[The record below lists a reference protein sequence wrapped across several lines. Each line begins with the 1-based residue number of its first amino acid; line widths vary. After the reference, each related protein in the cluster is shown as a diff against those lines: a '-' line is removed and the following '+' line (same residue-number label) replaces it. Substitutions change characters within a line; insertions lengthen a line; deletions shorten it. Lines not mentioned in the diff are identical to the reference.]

1 LLAPADLLARLNK
14 RLHVLTEGPRD
25 LPARRQTLRQTI
37 DWSYDLLSAP
47 EQMVFARLA
56 IFVGDFTFAAVEA
69 ILPDEDATNEQ
80 ISINTAQQPDQRSKL
95 DIMQALVDQSMLQ
108 SVASSDGAVRF
119 VMLESLR
126 EYALERLEARGEVDL
141 MRERH
146 AAYYLTM
153 AEAAACMPT
162 EQQQAQA
169 RHQLT
174 MEICN
179 LRAALAGMLE
189 RRLAEPATRMVV
201 ALGRFWEVYDH
212 LSEGQ
217 RAINAAL
224 ALDDTPALTPEM
236 RAYALYTA
244 GALARHQGDYAVA
257 HCRYTESLDVLQ
269 ASHPHELMIDVL
281 GGLGEIAFRQGEY
294 VNAHTHYAQSLEIAR
309 TLGDQRRVADALNG
323 LGRIALAQGDRPD
336 AMRLLSEGLA
346 ICRAIQY
353 RRGIAWASNALG
365 EIARARA
372 DSACAASL
380 FAESMTHFEEVGDCG
395 ARKLALQNRAFALL
409 AQGLLVEAEE
419 SFTEALALWQHGGA
433 RHGLALALIGLAG
446 VRGAH
451 GEAIHAARL
460 LGAADTLLAS
470 IGAQLEIP
478 DRTDYDRIYRSI
490 QKQIGAPA
498 FVAAYETGRNSTIDD
513 TLASLENASPHTT
526 ATSPPPNSQTHPTD
540 LTAREIDVLRLVT
553 RGLTNA
559 QIAERLVISPQTV
572 NVHLRSGDTF
582 RRRTRIVV
590 MSIACCVVRVA

>member
-1 LLAPADLLARLNK
+1 
-14 RLHVLTEGPRD
+14 VLTEGPRD
-25 LPARRQTLRQTI
+25 LPARQQTLRQTI

-108 SVASSDGAVRF
+108 SIASLDGAIRF

-126 EYALERLEARGEVDL
+126 EYALERLEACGEVEM

-174 MEICN
+174 LEICN

-189 RRLAEPATRMVV
+189 RRLPEPATRMVV

-224 ALDDTPALTPEM
+224 ALDDTPALAPEM

-244 GALARHQGDYAVA
+244 GALARHEGDYAVA
-257 HCRYTESLDVLQ
+257 HCRYTASLDLLQ

-446 VRGAH
+446 VRGAQ

-498 FVAAYETGRNSTIDD
+498 FVAAYETGRNSALDD
-513 TLASLENASPHTT
+513 VLASLDKVSSHAAAS
-526 ATSPPPNSQTHPTD
+526 SPSINTQTHPTD
-540 LTAREIDVLRLVT
+540 LTAREIDVLRLVA

-559 QIAERLVISPQTV
+559 QIAEHLMISPLTV
-572 NVHLRSGDTF
+572 NVHLRSIYRKLDVT
-582 RRRTRIVV
+582 TRAAATRFAVEHGL
-590 MSIACCVVRVA
+590 